1 MARGKKLE
9 VEPLEERIAPS
20 SVDLG
25 SLADGVL
32 GNLDA
37 SGAGS
42 GNHVASG
49 NDPSVNGNS
58 VNAAGGNNVSVGPIG
73 SGIQL

>member
-1 MARGKKLE
+1 MSLGKKLE
-9 VEPLEERIAPS
+9 VEPLEERIAPA

-32 GNLDA
+32 GNADA
-37 SGAGS
+37 SGAAS

-49 NDPSVNGNS
+49 NDPSITGNS
-58 VNAAGGNNVSVGPIG
+58 VDAAGGNQASVGSIA
-73 SGIQL
+73 SGIRL